1 MRDLVLEDRVCGQP
15 DGVEEPRFFQSLI
28 DRRDRV
34 GSIGPEEPA
43 TKVALRVA
51 RNDGVEN
58 ITPAIGAVDVAMA
71 QGAAFQHPELVEQKV
86 GVIAATV
93 EMAIPGGPFLEWRF
107 RL

>member
-58 ITPAIGAVDVAMA
+58 ITPAIACGRCHGAGRSVPASRT
-71 QGAAFQHPELVEQKV
+71 G
-86 GVIAATV
+86 
-93 EMAIPGGPFLEWRF
+93 
-107 RL
+107 